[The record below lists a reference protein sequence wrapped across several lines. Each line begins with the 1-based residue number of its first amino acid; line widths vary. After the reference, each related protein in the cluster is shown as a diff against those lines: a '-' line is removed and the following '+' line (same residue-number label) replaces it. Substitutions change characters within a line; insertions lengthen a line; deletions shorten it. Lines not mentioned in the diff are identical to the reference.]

1 MRTYI
6 IGAIVDCVSYTETVK
21 AKNQVEAWSL
31 ARQLGHRKSNYGER
45 YLHSVSV
52 KPVTNSKNLKRN

>member
-6 IGAIVDCVSYTETVK
+6 IKAFVEFDTYTETVK

-31 ARQLGHRKSNYGER
+31 ARQLGYRKSNYGER
-45 YLHSVSV
+45 YLRSVS
-52 KPVTNSKNLKRN
+52 VTNSKTLKRN